1 MVVFLMARATGDP
14 VTLLAS
20 DKATAQDIAELN
32 RSAEVPLVGLGDH
45 RDVCDLRRVRSA
57 GVPLRPDRAINNTS
71 TSIAANTPCCS
82 ISTRPNP
89 KRLWMRWSI
98 PLTSSCRTSPAAWPS
113 DSALVTTE
121 FVAAKL
127 TSCTSRS
134 APMAT
139 AGAWAPIADLRATPR
154 RR

>member
-1 MVVFLMARATGDP
+1 MIDRKSGMGRFLLNRVIQSIVTILVISIVVFLMARATGDP

-71 TSIAANTPCCS
+71 TSIA
-82 ISTRPNP
+82 
-89 KRLWMRWSI
+89 
-98 PLTSSCRTSPAAWPS
+98 
-113 DSALVTTE
+113 
-121 FVAAKL
+121 
-127 TSCTSRS
+127 
-134 APMAT
+134 
-139 AGAWAPIADLRATPR
+139 
-154 RR
+154 